1 MKKTLDDFN
10 FKGQKT
16 LVRVDFNVPLEEG
29 KITDDARIVAAL
41 DTIKYILDDGGS
53 LILLSHLGRP
63 KGQAKK
69 EFSLEPVAK
78 RLEELLGRR
87 VDFVQSDLVVDD
99 GVKEKLATMEEG
111 EVVLLEN
118 TRYRKEE
125 EANDEGFAKD
135 LASLGD
141 IYINDAF
148 GTAHRAHAS
157 NQGLAAFLP
166 SGVGRLVE
174 KELSIMGKALRD
186 PARPFVAIL
195 GGAKVSDKISVIENL
210 LDKVDTIL
218 IGGGM
223 AYTFLK
229 AKGLEIGKSLLEEDR
244 VDYAKGLLAKA
255 EEKGV
260 DLLLPVDNVVADSF
274 DGPERVEVR
283 PSADIPQDMMGM
295 DIGHKTIE
303 VYGEKI
309 KEAGTVVWNGPMG
322 VFEKEEFSK
331 GTFEVARAMK
341 ECTGLTIVGGGD
353 SALAVERAG
362 YKEDMGHVST
372 GGGASLKFLEGSP
385 LIGLEKIENKG
396 D

>member
-10 FKGQKT
+10 FKGKKA
-16 LVRVDFNVPLEEG
+16 LVRVDFNVPLEDG

-41 DTIKYILDDGGS
+41 DTIKYILDDEGS

-78 RLEELLGRR
+78 RLEELLGRK

-99 GVKEKLATMEEG
+99 GVKEKLASIEEG
-111 EVVLLEN
+111 TVVLLEN
-118 TRYRKEE
+118 TRFRKEE
-125 EANDEGFAKD
+125 EANDKDFAKD

-174 KELSIMGKALRD
+174 KELSIMGKALKD
-186 PARPFVAIL
+186 PQRAFVAIL

-229 AKGLEIGKSLLEEDR
+229 AKGLEIGKSLLEEDK
-244 VDYAKGLLAKA
+244 VDYAKDLLAKA

-260 DLLLPVDNVVADSF
+260 DLLLPLDNVVADRF
-274 DGPERVEVR
+274 DDPEIVEAR
-283 PSADIPQDMMGM
+283 PSTDLPQDMMGM
-295 DIGHKTIE
+295 DIGPKTIE
-303 VYGEKI
+303 EYGEKI

-331 GTFEVARAMK
+331 GTFEIARAMK
-341 ECTGLTIVGGGD
+341 DCRGLTIVGGGD

-362 YKEDMGHVST
+362 YKEDMDHVST

-385 LIGLEKIENKG
+385 LIGLDQIENKG